1 MAELGLRAVLHKSVG
16 QADALDALPA
26 QGSVVDE
33 EFQHGG
39 RKTSGKGVFLGEQY
53 AVETGYQIEKLLF
66 RQRLDPSGRRI
77 RPRCGPFR

>member
-53 AVETGYQIEKLLF
+53 A
-66 RQRLDPSGRRI
+66 GRKRAT
-77 RPRCGPFR
+77 RSRSCFHAEA

>member
-1 MAELGLRAVLHKSVG
+1 MRAVLHKSVG

-66 RQRLDPSGRRI
+66 RQRLD
-77 RPRCGPFR
+77 RCGPFR

>member
-1 MAELGLRAVLHKSVG
+1 MRAVLHKSVG

-66 RQRLDPSGRRI
+66 RQRLDPAGVEYGHVAAR
-77 RPRCGPFR
+77 FQ